1 MIRSAL
7 AVLAGIVVLTGT
19 SFASRSALVANVP
32 ERAAQP
38 RGDQSHLPATLFQLA
53 YTLLYIAAGGY
64 ATASLVRRLQ
74 LRHAVIMGMT
84 ELALTAWAMFA
95 FRHGRLSPCS
105 PFIERPHCGTGS

>member
-53 YTLLYIAAGGY
+53 YTLLCIAAGGY
-64 ATASLVRRLQ
+64 VTGVVGAPIAAAPRRDHGHDRISSHGVGYVRLSP
-74 LRHAVIMGMT
+74 
-84 ELALTAWAMFA
+84 WSPFAMFA
-95 FRHGRLSPCS
+95 FH
-105 PFIERPHCGTGS
+105 